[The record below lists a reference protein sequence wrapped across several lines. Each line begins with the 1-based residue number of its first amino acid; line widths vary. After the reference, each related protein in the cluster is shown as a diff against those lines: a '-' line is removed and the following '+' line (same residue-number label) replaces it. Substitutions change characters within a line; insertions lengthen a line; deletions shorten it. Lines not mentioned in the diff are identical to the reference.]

1 MPTQRRSEAKA
12 KLVGRRALR
21 DVSNHNNGGGR
32 AITTQ
37 FTKKEEEEEEE
48 EKGRPTTTR
57 AQLQLQQQQHQDQD
71 HDDDGDD
78 DALDRLLLVQS
89 DLSAL
94 VNQIDELVV
103 QAFKF
108 ESKSRQG
115 RKEVES
121 FALVLSEMVSS
132 LKPWVPRFQK
142 VLCSASLESLNQS
155 RNSLVCQ
162 AVSAVNDVEDEV
174 VESPERANTN
184 NLLIS
189 PSPLV
194 SWHANCTIER
204 GRQLFLLTPVPRSKA
219 LSSTHP
225 EPPISL
231 FERVI
236 SDASKKLPCFN
247 SVAIVKNHDLF
258 EGVEIEPTP
267 AKPSDLAATETSRIR
282 EGGSDSPQ
290 MFSKANRSVVVMT
303 PCLKRSPP
311 KSCVLLEAITESS
324 HAGRNVAFRQSTP
337 FPVGLK
343 NYSDSESSSS
353 SEASEGLALKYPEL
367 LGIQHAYKS
376 GVTKKYVEESPD
388 WFRSPP
394 KTCVLLEPSYDQT
407 LDDDTA
413 AAGTNC
419 HLPLPLT
426 TGSVQNNQM
435 NVTVSKY
442 IDSQDG
448 GQLAKTTRLPAE
460 PLDGKFSLIES
471 TPSWKEPQSTSRRGK
486 LPGENTLKKE
496 LWTKFEAA
504 STNGLRFNVSVVEET
519 SRKGFLDRLEEVSSD
534 GEI

>member
-12 KLVGRRALR
+12 KSVGRRALR

-48 EKGRPTTTR
+48 EEEKGRPTTTR
-57 AQLQLQQQQHQDQD
+57 AQLQQQHQDQD
-71 HDDDGDD
+71 RDDDDD

-94 VNQIDELVV
+94 IDELVV
-103 QAFKF
+103 QVFKF
-108 ESKSRQG
+108 ESKSKQG

-132 LKPWVPRFQK
+132 LKPWVPRFQN
-142 VLCSASLESLNQS
+142 VLSSASLESLNQS
-155 RNSLVCQ
+155 RNSLVCE
-162 AVSAVNDVEDEV
+162 AVSAVNDDKDEV
-174 VESPERANTN
+174 VQSPERANMN

-194 SWHANCTIER
+194 SWRANCTIER

-225 EPPISL
+225 EPPKSL
-231 FERVI
+231 FERVT

-267 AKPSDLAATETSRIR
+267 AKPSDLAATETSRIK

-311 KSCVLLEAITESS
+311 KSCVLLEAITESFY
-324 HAGRNVAFRQSTP
+324 AGRNVAFRRSTP
-337 FPVGLK
+337 FPVGLE

-367 LGIQHAYKS
+367 LGIQYAYKS
-376 GVTKKYVEESPD
+376 GVTKKDVEESPD

-413 AAGTNC
+413 ATGTNC

-426 TGSVQNNQM
+426 TGPAQNNQM

-448 GQLAKTTRLPAE
+448 GQQAKTTRLPAE